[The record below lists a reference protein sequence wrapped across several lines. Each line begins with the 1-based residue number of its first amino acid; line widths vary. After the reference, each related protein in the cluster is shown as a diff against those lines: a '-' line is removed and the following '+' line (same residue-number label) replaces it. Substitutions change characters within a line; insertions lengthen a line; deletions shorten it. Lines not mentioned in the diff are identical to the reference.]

1 MTTIRP
7 DAPAA
12 PAAPAEILRARR
24 ASYLPFA
31 PPFLG
36 EEEIAEVLD
45 TLRSPWITTG
55 PKTQRFEQEFATYVG
70 AQAALAVNSCT
81 AALHTALTSLGIG
94 PGDEVI
100 TSTMTFV
107 ATVNVI
113 EHVGARPVLVDVTP
127 DTLNLNP
134 HAVAAAITPRTRA
147 IIPVHYAGHPVD
159 LHPLRVLARAHD
171 LVVVEDAAHAL
182 PAAYGGQRI
191 GAAGTMAAFSFYAT
205 KNMTTAEGGMLTG
218 DPELIDRAR
227 VVSLHG
233 MSRDAWKR
241 YANGGTWRYEVLL
254 PGFKYNMTDVQA
266 ALGLQQLRKLPRFH
280 HRRSEVAAQ
289 YTEAFSTEDALEVPV
304 TRAGVEH
311 AWHLYVLRLLPEALR
326 IGRDR
331 FIDELV
337 ARNIGV
343 SVHFIPVHLHPY
355 YRNRYGYRAEQFP
368 VALASFERMLSLPLH
383 PRLTNRDVADVIEAV
398 LDVAHTYRR

>member
-1 MTTIRP
+1 MPTEKL
-7 DAPAA
+7 AA
-12 PAAPAEILRARR
+12 AGGTPVRETF
-24 ASYLPFA
+24 LPYSL
-31 PPFLG
+31 PQTG
-36 EEEIAEVLD
+36 EEEKRELIAALE
-45 TLRSPWITTG
+45 SGWITTG
-55 PKTQRFEQEFATYVG
+55 PRTKKLEADLAEYTG
-70 AQAALAVNSCT
+70 AAHVLCVDSCT
-81 AALHTALTSLGIG
+81 AALHLALDALDLE
-94 PGDEVI
+94 PGDEVV
-100 TSTMTFV
+100 TSPLTFCST
-107 ATVNVI
+107 ANTI
-113 EHVGARPVLVDVTP
+113 IHAGGIPVLADVEP
-127 DTLNLNP
+127 DTLNLDP
-134 HAVAAAITPRTRA
+134 GAAARAITSRTRA
-147 IIPVHYAGHPVD
+147 LLPVHYGGHPCEMD
-159 LHPLRVLARAHD
+159 AFAVLAREHGLA
-171 LVVVEDAAHAL
+171 VVEDAAHA
-182 PAAYGGQRI
+182 I
-191 GAAGTMAAFSFYAT
+191 GASYRGRKVGTMSDAACFSFYAT